1 MEGEMSQVLK
11 TRTRGQAGRE
21 TWQSR
26 KSAETRAE
34 ILDAVI
40 RSYIEVGYGHTTL
53 QQIADRTGLSRG
65 AIIYHFPSM
74 VDVTKA
80 AVSYLQQKRLAIYRD
95 NLERIEGGE
104 DFVGDALETLWQQI
118 SDPLFTAYNEL
129 TVAARSD
136 PELESILRPAQE
148 EYEREWDRI
157 GRDHSHALSDQ
168 DDRFGLTAD
177 LVQYAMIG
185 MAVSFMWTDAEYRKR
200 RLLEDLKEHVRVL
213 LRDGIPKSVMDAIA
227 AYDVKRG
234 VPGE

>member
-1 MEGEMSQVLK
+1 MEGEMSQLAK
-11 TRTRGQAGRE
+11 SRTRGASGRE

-26 KSAETRAE
+26 KSAETRTE

-40 RSYIEVGYGHTTL
+40 RSYIEVGYGRTTL

-74 VDVTKA
+74 VDVTQA
-80 AVSYLQQKRLAIYRD
+80 AVSYLQHKRLLIYRD
-95 NLERIEGGE
+95 TLEQIECE
-104 DFVGDALETLWQQI
+104 ADFVDHALETLWQQI

-129 TVAARSD
+129 TVAARTD

-157 GRDHSHALSDQ
+157 GRDHSHARSDQ

-177 LVQYAMIG
+177 LAQYAMIG
-185 MAVSFMWTDAEYRKR
+185 MAVSFMWTNADYRRR
-200 RLLEDLKEHVRVL
+200 RLLEDLKDHIGTL
-213 LRDGIPKSVMDAIA
+213 LRDGIPKKVEDAIA
-227 AYDVKRG
+227 SYGVKQG